1 MVMDGMHDSTESWPL
16 KNAAACLSSG
26 PTSSSDAAAIV
37 SARLPCVTCA
47 VPR

>member
-1 MVMDGMHDSTESWPL
+1 MVGMHDSGESLPY
-16 KNAAACLSSG
+16 KNVAAMLSSG